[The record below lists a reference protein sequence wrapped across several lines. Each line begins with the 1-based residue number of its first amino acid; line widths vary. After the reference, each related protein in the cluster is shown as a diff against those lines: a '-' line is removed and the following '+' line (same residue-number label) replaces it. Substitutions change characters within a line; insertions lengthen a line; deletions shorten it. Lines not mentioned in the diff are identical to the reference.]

1 MPSPL
6 LSPVTCVFP
15 TWAAPYPIVTNA
27 QSPPPTGPDLP
38 QLGQSLA
45 PCSQSPNTPVD
56 LQAWAQDGS
65 EPDSLANPFLPAQLP
80 LARLGVVGKGGGK
93 SPSPGGGLASL
104 LWEGRSRPPR
114 SSRICWGEGRAP
126 RIQLPSPPSFLP
138 CGGGSW
144 ETQQVV
150 WGLSPHQGGVELL
163 RQLEP
168 QVPKDCDLG
177 WTKGSV
183 RRGSVGSRVFG
194 CMGLC

>member
-1 MPSPL
+1 M
-6 LSPVTCVFP
+6 
-15 TWAAPYPIVTNA
+15 
-27 QSPPPTGPDLP
+27 
-38 QLGQSLA
+38 LG
-45 PCSQSPNTPVD
+45 
-56 LQAWAQDGS
+56 
-65 EPDSLANPFLPAQLP
+65 
-80 LARLGVVGKGGGK
+80 
-93 SPSPGGGLASL
+93 
-104 LWEGRSRPPR
+104 
-114 SSRICWGEGRAP
+114 GRAGP
-126 RIQLPSPPSFLP
+126 KDSAPLPSFLP
-138 CGGGSW
+138 TGCGGGSW